1 MFESGN
7 ETSFASF
14 AMASYKGPTYCIR
27 WNRGRICKEQG
38 ELDGEGEL
46 GGEGELDGEGEIDGE
61 ERVKYLKNH
70 NK

>member
-14 AMASYKGPTYCIR
+14 AMASYRGPIYCIR
-27 WNRGRICKEQG
+27 WGGNRGRICKEQG
-38 ELDGEGEL
+38 ELDGE
-46 GGEGELDGEGEIDGE
+46 

>member
-38 ELDGEGEL
+38 ELDGE
-46 GGEGELDGEGEIDGE
+46 

-70 NK
+70 HK